1 MRHVARLYGIVAVCW
16 KIVSGLNIP
25 SDAETLIEGNRL
37 NAYKRVQNIEK
48 IAVRLFAGAREQ
60 IDKECIEIV
69 VSFPVSVGQ
78 LKQLIQQQHPPLA
91 GFVRHGRIAVD
102 NHFACD
108 DLVFLSTKDAQPTIA
123 LIPPVSGG

>member
-1 MRHVARLYGIVAVCW
+1 M
-16 KIVSGLNIP
+16 
-25 SDAETLIEGNRL
+25 
-37 NAYKRVQNIEK
+37 QNIEK

-78 LKQLIQQQHPPLA
+78 LKQLIQEQHPSLA

-102 NHFACD
+102 NHFVYD
-108 DLVFLSTKDAQPTIA
+108 DFVFLNAKDAQPAIA